1 MEEEHRTD
9 PDEAMA
15 AIPARVRDPLSEKEA
30 VQAFAGRPA
39 ALPIRLALSGGGV
52 RAAAFHAGV
61 LRRLAH
67 EDLLERVS
75 HVSTVSGGSL
85 LLSAVMTLNGLTWP
99 GSAAY
104 RDVVFPS
111 LRRLLSTV
119 DLFSAKAIG
128 WSGLFRFNRR
138 LLTHRASVLADL
150 LADRWGVTARVRD
163 LPKSLIWFINT
174 TSLHSGK
181 NWRFSSREMGDW
193 VFGLHYAPDVRLAE
207 AAAASAAVPY
217 VLGAFWLDLPAE
229 GWFRTDPATRKP
241 LQRTQPP
248 TTRIGLWDGGA
259 YENLGLEAIYKPGQ
273 APDPEAFVICSDAS
287 GPLPP
292 FGATSPFAILKGRL
306 AGPRLFDI
314 ASDQIRALRSRM
326 FMRDVEGET
335 LRGALFKMGVSVR
348 EVDIRARRTR
358 PERDYDGYLRDADV
372 RAALGHPTDLR
383 AMSPAV
389 FERISR
395 HGFEVADT
403 VLTTHSPDLFP
414 ETHRWT
420 PAADT
425 RP

>member
-1 MEEEHRTD
+1 M
-9 PDEAMA
+9 
-15 AIPARVRDPLSEKEA
+15 
-30 VQAFAGRPA
+30 
-39 ALPIRLALSGGGV
+39 
-52 RAAAFHAGV
+52 RAAAYHAGV
-61 LRRLAH
+61 LKRLAQ

-85 LLSAVMTLNGLTWP
+85 LISAVMTLNGLTWP
-99 GSAAY
+99 GSAVY
-104 RDVVFPS
+104 RDQVFPS
-111 LRRLLSTV
+111 LRRLLTTV
-119 DLFSAKAIG
+119 DLFSARAIG
-128 WSGLFRFNRR
+128 WGGLFRFNRR

-150 LADRWGVTARVRD
+150 LANRWGVTARVRD
-163 LPKSLIWFINT
+163 LPESPIWLINT

-193 VFGLHYAPDVRLAE
+193 VFGRHYAPDVRLAE

-217 VLGAFWLDLPAE
+217 VLGALWLNLPAE
-229 GWFRTDPATRKP
+229 GWFQTDPATRKP

-273 APDPEAFVICSDAS
+273 APDPDAFVICSDAS
-287 GPLPP
+287 GPVPP
-292 FGATSPFAILKGRL
+292 FGGTSPFAILKGRL

-326 FMRDVEGET
+326 FMRDVEGGT
-335 LRGALFKMGVSVR
+335 LRGALLKMGISVR
-348 EVDIRARRTR
+348 DVDVRVRRMR
-358 PERDYDGYLRDADV
+358 PDRDYDGYLRDADV

-389 FERISR
+389 FERIAR

-403 VLTTHSPDLFP
+403 VLTTYSPDLFP
-414 ETHRWT
+414 ETQRWQ
-420 PAADT
+420 PAADI